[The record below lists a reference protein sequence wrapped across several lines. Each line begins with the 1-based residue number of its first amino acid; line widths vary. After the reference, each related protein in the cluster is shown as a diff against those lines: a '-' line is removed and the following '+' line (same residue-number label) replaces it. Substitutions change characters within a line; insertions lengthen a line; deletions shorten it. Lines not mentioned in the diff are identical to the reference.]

1 MEPRSPLQDLIALA
15 HEPSS
20 GRRREL
26 LRRVTDLFFGAG
38 PGLSPAEAGAFDGV
52 FCTLAQDM
60 EMDIRAE
67 LAERFAGSLI
77 APASLAAQLARDC
90 IEVALPVLSNPN
102 LLSEAD
108 LLVVAR
114 TQGQPHLRV
123 VSARPGLT
131 EAVSDVIVERGDDE
145 TLGVLVRNDLAT
157 LSRRASETV
166 VERAAANPDLQAAV
180 VERRRLP
187 LDLLNEMYF
196 VVEGRLREHI
206 LARNASADPAAVE
219 AALGAART
227 RLATPVD
234 AEPADLIEARAEI
247 DKLASRRRLNA
258 PTLLG
263 FLRSNQRT
271 HFTVGLARLAE
282 VEPATVRTVVDRG
295 DLDALAVVCKAADLD
310 KSMFLTFAVL
320 TCGRDAMGRAR
331 TYGKLYAELTH
342 DTALRTLRF
351 WRIRCDG
358 GVARTVPCPRRGRE
372 TCGPTPQPC
381 PSPAPAPTARS
392 GPGCAGRGR

>member
-26 LRRVTDLFFGAG
+26 LRRVTDLFFGAASS
-38 PGLSPAEAGAFDGV
+38 LSPTEAGAFDGV

-67 LAERFAGSLI
+67 LAERFAGARL
-77 APASLAAQLARDC
+77 APAGLAAQLARDC
-90 IEVALPVLSNPN
+90 IEVALPVLSNPH
-102 LLSEAD
+102 LLGEAD
-108 LLVVAR
+108 LIAVAR

-123 VSARPGLT
+123 VSARAGLT

-145 TLGVLVRNDLAT
+145 TLGVLVRNEHAA
-157 LSRRASETV
+157 LSRWASETV
-166 VERAAANPDLQAAV
+166 VDRAAANPALQAAV
-180 VERRRLP
+180 VGRRSLP

-196 VVEGRLREHI
+196 VVESRLREHI

-219 AALGAART
+219 AALAAARA
-227 RLATPVD
+227 RLARPAD
-234 AEPADLIEARAEI
+234 AEPADLADALAEVE
-247 DKLASRRRLNA
+247 KLASRHRLTG

-263 FLRSNQRT
+263 FLRSSQRT
-271 HFTVGLARLAE
+271 HFTVGLARLAQVE
-282 VEPATVRTVVDRG
+282 VATARTVMDRC
-295 DLDALAVVCKAADLD
+295 DLDALAVVCKAAELD

-320 TCGRDAMGRAR
+320 TCGGRDAMNRAAAYGR
-331 TYGKLYAELTH
+331 LYAELTH

-351 WRIRCDG
+351 WRIRC
-358 GVARTVPCPRRGRE
+358 E
-372 TCGPTPQPC
+372 
-381 PSPAPAPTARS
+381 S
-392 GPGCAGRGR
+392 GEALAA

>member
-1 MEPRSPLQDLIALA
+1 MDARSPLQDLIALA

-26 LRRVTDLFFGAG
+26 LRRVTDLFFGSASS
-38 PGLSPAEAGAFDGV
+38 LSSAEAKAFDGV
-52 FCTLAQDM
+52 FCTLAEDM

-67 LAERFAGSLI
+67 LAERFGGAAI
-77 APASLAAQLARDC
+77 APAGLAARLARDC
-90 IEVALPVLSNPN
+90 IEVALPILSNAH
-102 LLSEAD
+102 LLTEPD
-108 LLVVAR
+108 LLEVVR
-114 TQGQPHLRV
+114 TQGQPHLRA

-145 TLGVLVRNDLAT
+145 TLGVLVRNDRAA
-157 LSRRASETV
+157 LSRWASETV
-166 VERAAANPDLQAAV
+166 VERATANPALQAAV
-180 VERRRLP
+180 VGRRSLP

-219 AALGAART
+219 AALASART
-227 RLATPVD
+227 RLAARAE
-234 AEPADLIEARAEI
+234 AEPEDLAEALAEI
-247 DKLASRRRLNA
+247 DKLASRHRLTA

-263 FLRSNQRT
+263 FLRSSQRT

-282 VEPATVRTVVDRG
+282 VEPATVRTIMDRC
-295 DLDALAVVCKAADLD
+295 DLDALAVVCKAAELD

-320 TCGRDAMGRAR
+320 TCGGRDAMNRAAVYGR
-331 TYGKLYAELTH
+331 LYAELPR

-351 WRIRCDG
+351 WRIRC
-358 GVARTVPCPRRGRE
+358 E
-372 TCGPTPQPC
+372 
-381 PSPAPAPTARS
+381 S
-392 GPGCAGRGR
+392 GEAMAA

>member
-1 MEPRSPLQDLIALA
+1 MDARSPLQDLIALA
-15 HEPSS
+15 QEPSS

-26 LRRVTDLFFGAG
+26 LRRVTDLFFAASAVSSG
-38 PGLSPAEAGAFDGV
+38 EARAFDGV

-67 LAERFAGSLI
+67 LAERFADAAI
-77 APASLAAQLARDC
+77 APPGLAARRARDSSKA
-90 IEVALPVLSNPN
+90 ALPILSNPN
-102 LLSEAD
+102 LLAEAD
-108 LLVVAR
+108 LLDVAR
-114 TQGQPHLRV
+114 TQGQGHLRA

-145 TLGVLVRNDLAT
+145 TLGVLVRNDRAA
-157 LSRRASETV
+157 LSRWASETV

-180 VERRRLP
+180 VERRSLP

-206 LARNASADPAAVE
+206 LARNASADPKAVD
-219 AALGAART
+219 AALAAART
-227 RLATPVD
+227 RLADRTAPPED
-234 AEPADLIEARAEI
+234 LAEAQAEI
-247 DKLASRRRLNA
+247 EKLASRHRLNA

-271 HFTVGLARLAE
+271 HFTVGLAKLAD
-282 VEPATVRTVVDRG
+282 VDAATVRTIMDRC
-295 DLDALAVVCKAADLD
+295 DLDALAVVCKAAELD

-320 TCGRDAMGRAR
+320 TCGGRDAMSRAAV
-331 TYGKLYAELTH
+331 YGKLYAELPR

-351 WRIRCDG
+351 WRIRC
-358 GVARTVPCPRRGRE
+358 E
-372 TCGPTPQPC
+372 
-381 PSPAPAPTARS
+381 S
-392 GPGCAGRGR
+392 GEAMAA